1 MNTSPSINTGSLVG
15 TRSQWWKGS
24 VEESS
29 SKHWV
34 KVMGGVVIRMNSIN
48 RHVQNDLNEN

>member
-1 MNTSPSINTGSLVG
+1 MNTSPSINTGSLVR